1 MGVLNSWLCVVSAC
15 GGTLKEVEKSEG
27 VGVYECS
34 KCGVVV
40 KGEEAEK
47 LQRELGLADQFFK
60 RGRDML
66 LVSPTSA
73 SASWG
78 KEADAL
84 RCFQQALKMRRA
96 KLSPYHK
103 AIAETEDAIAEVFC
117 RLNDFASASKH
128 CAASIEILTK
138 FFDENSMVPIL
149 PFPFFFSS

>member
-1 MGVLNSWLCVVSAC
+1 MGELNSWLCVVSC

-27 VGVYECS
+27 SGVYECR

-66 LVSPTSA
+66 LVSAPTSA
-73 SASWG
+73 SAGG

-149 PFPFFFSS
+149 PSLFPFI